1 MFKTSNKKIYK
12 KGLSIVEIVVAVAIL
27 LLIVSSLYTAN
38 IFYLK
43 TILDNL
49 NKVRASFIA
58 EEGVEAVKLIRDQS
72 WTNISSLTPGNSY
85 YLYWDGSMWQSTT
98 TNTYVEGVFERKF
111 VVSNVNRDA
120 NSDIVASG
128 VSIDSGTKK
137 VAVTVSWLAGTSTS
151 TKSIST
157 YITNFVQ

>member
-1 MFKTSNKKIYK
+1 MFQISQKKILTN
-12 KGLSIVEIVVAVAIL
+12 GFSVVEIVVAVALL

-43 TILDNL
+43 TILSNV
-49 NKVRASFIA
+49 NKVKASFLA

-72 WTNISSLTPGNSY
+72 WANISGLTVGNSY
-85 YLYWDGSMWQSTT
+85 YLYWNGSMWQATT
-98 TNTYVEGVFERKF
+98 TNTYVQEVFERKF
-111 VVSNVNRDA
+111 VISNVNRDS
-120 NSDIVASG
+120 NSDIVTSG
-128 VSIDSGTKK
+128 GSVDAGTKK
-137 VAVTVSWLAGTSTS
+137 VAVSVSWLAGTSTS